1 MEVQEIISAAIDTFG
16 ETNQTV
22 VAIEE
27 MSELQKE
34 LCKLMRYG
42 RNRVNIEHIAEEIAD
57 VQIML
62 WELVEMLDVKEM
74 VQQYRN
80 FKLQRLQFKIEK
92 ERETL

>member
-42 RNRVNIEHIAEEIAD
+42 RNRINTEHIAEEIAD

-62 WELVEMLDVKEM
+62 WELVEMLDIKEM

-80 FKLQRLQFKIEK
+80 FKLQRLQSRVEK